1 MPIITKSV
9 FFLNYMKRIFNAD
22 LYLTQILNNYFS
34 RNEFIVSFFSYI
46 THTSGGRTY
55 IFYFIILP
63 FLPELTN
70 NMLTNKQASFIWIY
84 GGAAFILFQV
94 PIYFTLKQYVKRNR
108 PYEYNYTK
116 MLIKAPDQYSF
127 PSGHCASATLI
138 TLLMFSQDFFLAPVF
153 LIWMIL
159 ILMSRVGLGIHYIT
173 DVIGGL
179 ILGSVTYLVALYLS
193 SFKLIYNHKFYS
205 ILSNFLN

>member
-1 MPIITKSV
+1 
-9 FFLNYMKRIFNAD
+9 MKK
-22 LYLTQILNNYFS
+22 ILKVDISLSKVINNYFS
-34 RNEFIVSFFSYI
+34 RNKFITSFFSFI

-55 IFYFIILP
+55 ILYFIILP

-70 NMLTNKQASFIWIY
+70 NILTNKQASFIWIY
-84 GGAAFILFQV
+84 GGTAFILFQV
-94 PIYFTLKQYVKRNR
+94 PIYFILKQFVKRNR

-116 MLIKAPDQYSF
+116 MLIKAPDKYSF

-138 TLLMFSQDFFLAPVF
+138 TLLMFNGDVFLAPLF

-159 ILMSRVGLGIHYIT
+159 ILISRIGLGIHYIT

-193 SFKLIYNHKFYS
+193 NFKLIYNHKLYS

>member
-1 MPIITKSV
+1 
-9 FFLNYMKRIFNAD
+9 MKKILKAD
-22 LYLTQILNNYFS
+22 ISLSKVINDYFS
-34 RNEFIVSFFSYI
+34 KNKFITSFFRFI

-55 IFYFIILP
+55 ILYFIILP

-70 NMLTNKQASFIWIY
+70 NMLTDKQASFIWIY
-84 GGAAFILFQV
+84 GGTAFILFQV
-94 PIYFTLKQYVKRNR
+94 PIYFTLKQSVKRNR

-138 TLLMFSQDFFLAPVF
+138 TLLIYNQDFFLAPVF

-159 ILMSRVGLGIHYIT
+159 ILISRIGLGIHYIT

-179 ILGSVTYLVALYLS
+179 ILGSLTYLVALYLS
-193 SFKLIYNHKFYS
+193 NFKLIYNHKFYS
-205 ILSNFLN
+205 ILSNFII

>member
-1 MPIITKSV
+1 MKKILKLDI
-9 FFLNYMKRIFNAD
+9 FLSKFI
-22 LYLTQILNNYFS
+22 NNYFY
-34 RNEFIVSFFSYI
+34 RNKFITSFFSFI

-55 IFYFIILP
+55 ILYFVIIP

-84 GGAAFILFQV
+84 GGTAFILFQV
-94 PIYFTLKQYVKRNR
+94 PIYFILKQSFKRNR

-138 TLLMFSQDFFLAPVF
+138 TLLMFNQDFFLAQVF

-159 ILMSRVGLGIHYIT
+159 ILISRIGLGIHYVT

-179 ILGSVTYLVALYLS
+179 ILGSLTYLVALYLS
-193 SFKLIYNHKFYS
+193 NFKLIYNHKFYS
-205 ILSNFLN
+205 ILSNYLN

>member
-1 MPIITKSV
+1 MKKILKLDI
-9 FFLNYMKRIFNAD
+9 FLSKFI
-22 LYLTQILNNYFS
+22 NNYFY
-34 RNEFIVSFFSYI
+34 RNKFITSFFSFI

-55 IFYFIILP
+55 ILYFVIIP

-84 GGAAFILFQV
+84 GGTAFILFQV
-94 PIYFTLKQYVKRNR
+94 PIYFILKQSFKRNR

-116 MLIKAPDQYSF
+116 RLIKAPDQYSF

-138 TLLMFSQDFFLAPVF
+138 TLLMFNQDFFLAQVF

-159 ILMSRVGLGIHYIT
+159 ILISRIGLGIHYVT

-179 ILGSVTYLVALYLS
+179 ILGSLTYLVALYLS
-193 SFKLIYNHKFYS
+193 NFKLIYNHKFYS
-205 ILSNFLN
+205 ILSNYLN

>member
-1 MPIITKSV
+1 MKKILKLDI
-9 FFLNYMKRIFNAD
+9 FLSKVI
-22 LYLTQILNNYFS
+22 NNYFS
-34 RNEFIVSFFSYI
+34 RNKFITSFFSII

-55 IFYFIILP
+55 ILYFIILP

-70 NMLTNKQASFIWIY
+70 NILTNKQASFIWIY
-84 GGAAFILFQV
+84 GGTAFILFQV
-94 PIYFTLKQYVKRNR
+94 PIYFILKQFVKRNR

-116 MLIKAPDQYSF
+116 MLIKAPDKYSF

-138 TLLMFSQDFFLAPVF
+138 TLLMFNGDVFLAPLF

-159 ILMSRVGLGIHYIT
+159 ILISRIGLGIHYIT

-193 SFKLIYNHKFYS
+193 NFKLIYNHKLYS

>member
-1 MPIITKSV
+1 
-9 FFLNYMKRIFNAD
+9 MKRIFNAD

-34 RNEFIVSFFSYI
+34 RNKFIASFFTYI

-70 NMLTNKQASFIWIY
+70 NILTNKQASFIWIY
-84 GGAAFILFQV
+84 GGTAFILFQV
-94 PIYFTLKQYVKRNR
+94 PIYFTLK
-108 PYEYNYTK
+108 EYNYTK

-127 PSGHCASATLI
+127 PSWHCASAALI
-138 TLLMFSQDFFLAPVF
+138 TLLMFNQDFFLTPLF

-159 ILMSRVGLGIHYIT
+159 ILISRIGLGIHYIT

-193 SFKLIYNHKFYS
+193 NFKLIYNHKLYS

>member
-1 MPIITKSV
+1 MSAGK
-9 FFLNYMKRIFNAD
+9 
-22 LYLTQILNNYFS
+22 
-34 RNEFIVSFFSYI
+34 
-46 THTSGGRTY
+46 
-55 IFYFIILP
+55 
-63 FLPELTN
+63 
-70 NMLTNKQASFIWIY
+70 
-84 GGAAFILFQV
+84 
-94 PIYFTLKQYVKRNR
+94 NR

-127 PSGHCASATLI
+127 PSGHCASAALI
-138 TLLMFSQDFFLAPVF
+138 TLLMFNQDFFLTPLF

-159 ILMSRVGLGIHYIT
+159 ILISRIGLGIHYIT

-193 SFKLIYNHKFYS
+193 NFKLIYNHKLYS

>member
-1 MPIITKSV
+1 MPIISISA
-9 FFLNYMKRIFNAD
+9 FINCMKK
-22 LYLTQILNNYFS
+22 ILKVDISLSKVINNYFS
-34 RNEFIVSFFSYI
+34 RNNFITSFFNFI

-55 IFYFIILP
+55 ILYFIILP
-63 FLPELTN
+63 FLPGLTN

-84 GGAAFILFQV
+84 GGTAFILFQV
-94 PIYFTLKQYVKRNR
+94 PIYFILKQSIKRNR

-138 TLLMFSQDFFLAPVF
+138 TLLIFNQDFFLAPVF

-159 ILMSRVGLGIHYIT
+159 ILISRIGLGIHYIT

-179 ILGSVTYLVALYLS
+179 ILGSATYLVALYLS
-193 SFKLIYNHKFYS
+193 NFKLIYNHKFYS

>member
-1 MPIITKSV
+1 
-9 FFLNYMKRIFNAD
+9 MKRIFNAD

-34 RNEFIVSFFSYI
+34 RNKFIASFFTYI

-70 NMLTNKQASFIWIY
+70 NILTNKQASFIWIY
-84 GGAAFILFQV
+84 GGTAFILFQV
-94 PIYFTLKQYVKRNR
+94 PIYFSLKQYVKRNR
-108 PYEYNYTK
+108 PYKYNYTK

-127 PSGHCASATLI
+127 PSGHCASAALI
-138 TLLMFSQDFFLAPVF
+138 TLLMFNQDFFLTPLF

-159 ILMSRVGLGIHYIT
+159 ILISRIGLGIHYIT

-179 ILGSVTYLVALYLS
+179 ILGSVTYLVTLYLS
-193 SFKLIYNHKFYS
+193 NFKLIYNHKFYS